1 MNDERNNFSKWK
13 LIGGLI
19 VLLVTLA
26 LTWMNE
32 TFRVLDE
39 ERWTNPAP
47 MTEESSTA
55 PESEAAR

>member
-1 MNDERNNFSKWK
+1 MNERNDFSAWK

-39 ERWTNPAP
+39 ERWTKPAT
-47 MTEESSTA
+47 MNEESSTA